1 MRTIFNPYPVAVQ
14 ASPQGQFSAIQTVEE
29 SEGLELESTNPLSL
43 RDLLRKVV
51 YFEQFT
57 DLELL
62 GLIEQGYRETIR
74 SGEFIF
80 HEGDPG
86 DAFHIILSGSVEII
100 SEKVNKHIRNL
111 NPGDFFGE
119 LSLIMGIPR
128 TAAVRTL
135 ETTILFVVDRNVFHH
150 FLSSYPQLA
159 DQMAEKLVERKQELL
174 QRQQLLREMGILGEE
189 EDLDNNPLVWVRKR
203 MKSLFGI

>member
-1 MRTIFNPYPVAVQ
+1 
-14 ASPQGQFSAIQTVEE
+14 
-29 SEGLELESTNPLSL
+29 
-43 RDLLRKVV
+43 
-51 YFEQFT
+51 
-57 DLELL
+57 
-62 GLIEQGYRETIR
+62 
-74 SGEFIF
+74 
-80 HEGDPG
+80 
-86 DAFHIILSGSVEII
+86 VEII

-111 NPGDFFGE
+111 NAGDFFGE

-159 DQMAEKLVERKQELL
+159 DQIAEKLVERKEELF

-189 EDLDNNPLVWVRKR
+189 EDLDLNPLLWIRKR